1 MICYFNKEQHSQNKN
16 NKMLARKNILRSLSN
31 KHTLKILSRNKRK
44 TKIW

>member
-16 NKMLARKNILRSLSN
+16 KVLARKNILRSLSN
-31 KHTLKILSRNKRK
+31 KHTVKILSRNKRK